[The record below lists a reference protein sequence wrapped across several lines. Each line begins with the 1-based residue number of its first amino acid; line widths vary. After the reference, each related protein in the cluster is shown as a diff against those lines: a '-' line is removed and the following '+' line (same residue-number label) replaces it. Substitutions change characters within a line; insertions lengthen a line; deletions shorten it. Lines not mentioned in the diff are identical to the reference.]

1 MIPRLFTA
9 LTIVALAGCAGDP
22 VPGEQM
28 RLTEQAVA
36 QARGLGADDSSE
48 ALQLALAKFA
58 IAQKNMA
65 EEDYKRAR
73 VLAEQAELDARGAT
87 YGVVQLGAMIEI
99 PAAALIVRSLLKHFD
114 FVSIGTNDLIQYTL
128 AIDRTDEAVAHLY
141 EPLHPAVLGLIAQ
154 VIETAND
161 MHKQVCVC
169 GEMAGDIALTRLLLG
184 LGLRSFSMHPAQ
196 ILSVKQEV
204 LRADIRKLQP
214 WAQIVLIA
222 DDPASLMEAGK

>member
-73 VLAEQAELDARGAT
+73 VLAEQAELDAR
-87 YGVVQLGAMIEI
+87 
-99 PAAALIVRSLLKHFD
+99 
-114 FVSIGTNDLIQYTL
+114 L
-128 AIDRTDEAVAHLY
+128 AE
-141 EPLHPAVLGLIAQ
+141 AQ
-154 VIETAND
+154 VLRNNSEA
-161 MHKQVCVC
+161 Q
-169 GEMAGDIALTRLLLG
+169 
-184 LGLRSFSMHPAQ
+184 LRSMNAA
-196 ILSVKQEV
+196 IER
-204 LRADIRKLQP
+204 LRQRLGEQ
-214 WAQIVLIA
+214 Q
-222 DDPASLMEAGK
+222 